1 MANIIYTSNENKIVN
16 FSFPRLIRMLESMV
30 HVRNGL
36 GSSSLVM
43 SENYMN

>member
-1 MANIIYTSNENKIVN
+1 
-16 FSFPRLIRMLESMV
+16 MLESMV

-43 SENYMN
+43 SENYMNLNLMINNKNSNLLATV